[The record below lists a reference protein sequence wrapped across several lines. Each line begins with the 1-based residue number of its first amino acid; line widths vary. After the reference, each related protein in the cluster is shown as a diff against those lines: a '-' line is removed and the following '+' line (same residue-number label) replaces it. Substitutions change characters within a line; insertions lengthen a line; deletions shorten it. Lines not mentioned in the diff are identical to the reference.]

1 MALTYQQLLTAIPLV
16 LRAGN
21 VPNIVDD
28 AGIGKSALVE
38 DVARQMSAQLYTT
51 VVSLS
56 EKGDLAIPVP
66 PLTSDSFVETK
77 NYGRLANVQY
87 GYAETLIRIIQF
99 AEEHPD
105 RKSVV

>member
-1 MALTYQQLLTAIPLV
+1 MALTYQQLLTAVPLV

-21 VPNIVDD
+21 VPNIVGD

-56 EKGDLAIPVP
+56 EQGDVAIPGP
-66 PLTSDSFVETK
+66 PLTSDSFV
-77 NYGRLANVQY
+77 
-87 GYAETLIRIIQF
+87 
-99 AEEHPD
+99 
-105 RKSVV
+105 